1 MGRIS
6 QAQHRNGAAGKK
18 HTHTQKPFNIVRLD
32 FENSVLKEPTQ
43 KKTLVEGF
51 RTPFKHWFFVHSKL
65 HFHQLH
71 HIYAGAG

>member
-1 MGRIS
+1 MLRLV
-6 QAQHRNGAAGKK
+6 KK
-18 HTHTQKPFNIVRLD
+18 HTQKPFNVVRLD
-32 FENSVLKEPTQ
+32 FENSVLKQPTQ

-65 HFHQLH
+65 HFHQLQ